1 MPAAKKRDYYEVL
14 GVVQSSSPEE
24 IKQAFRKLAMEFHPD
39 RNNEADAADRFKEIG
54 EAYEILSD
62 PQKRAKYDQL
72 GMKAD
77 FGPSQGFEGFDFGGF
92 GDIFDAFFGGRQRR
106 RGPTR
111 GGDLRV
117 GLDLDFTD
125 AVFGA
130 EREIKVSR
138 MENCSI
144 CSGSG
149 AEPGTERTICP
160 QCEGSGEVRRAQRS
174 VFGQFVNVSVC
185 DRCAGEG
192 EIISDPCRNCGGLG
206 REQRNRRLKVK
217 IPSGVDNSSHMRL
230 TSEGDAGLYG
240 GPSGNLY
247 VELRVQGHEIFERDG
262 DDLLLRLPLNLAQ
275 ATLGAE
281 LEVPTIDG
289 SPTDVKVPAGTQHGT
304 TFRVRKAGVPH
315 LRGSGRGDRIVN
327 VDVRVPKK
335 LSDDQRVL
343 LEQLAETLGDGTG
356 EGDDDGLFSRIKGAF
371 TAT

>member
-14 GVVQSSSPEE
+14 SVARSASPEE

-39 RNNEADAADRFKEIG
+39 RNKEPDAGEKFKEIG

-72 GMKAD
+72 GMQAD

-92 GDIFDAFFGGRQRR
+92 GDIFDAFFGGGQRR

-117 GLDLDFTD
+117 ALDLDFD
-125 AVFGA
+125 AAVFGA
-130 EREIKVSR
+130 EEEIRISR
-138 MENCSI
+138 MENCSV
-144 CSGSG
+144 CAGSG
-149 AEPGTERTICP
+149 AEPGTERQVCP

-185 DRCAGEG
+185 DRCEGDG
-192 EIISDPCRNCGGLG
+192 EIVTDPCRNCGGAG

-230 TSEGDAGLYG
+230 SGEGDAGLYG

-247 VELRVQGHEIFERDG
+247 VELRVKEHQYFTRDG
-262 DDLLLRLPLNLAQ
+262 DDLHLALPLNLAQ
-275 ATLGAE
+275 AALGADV
-281 LEVPTIDG
+281 EVPTIDG
-289 SPTDVKVPAGTQHGT
+289 QHVDLEIPAGTQHGAV
-304 TFRVRKAGVPH
+304 FQVRKAGVPH
-315 LRGSGRGDRIVN
+315 LRGRGRGDLIVD
-327 VDVRVPKK
+327 VSVRVPRK
-335 LSDDQRVL
+335 LTAQQRGL
-343 LEQLAETLGDGTG
+343 MEQLAETLDSA
-356 EGDDDGLFSRIKGAF
+356 GDDDGDGLFARIKGAF
-371 TAT
+371 TAS